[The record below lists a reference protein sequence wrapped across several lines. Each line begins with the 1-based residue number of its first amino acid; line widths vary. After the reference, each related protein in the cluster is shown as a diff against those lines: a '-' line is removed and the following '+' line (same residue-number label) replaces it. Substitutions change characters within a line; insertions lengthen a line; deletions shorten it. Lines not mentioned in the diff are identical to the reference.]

1 MPAAVALGGNA
12 GLGGDV
18 GVPGGELPPLPAL
31 AASGAPRPPAPCPGR
46 AASEAASATPRG
58 GGRRGCSAGVPD
70 GCASGCS
77 DLDGRHDA
85 ASGDEPGVDA
95 GVGRGEGIGEGAGV
109 PSGVPDGVPSG
120 EPDGVPSGVRHEVDE
135 LADQASEPLRDE
147 RADALCEKNSDEPRV
162 GPAAADQGASG
173 TPERGL
179 QKLPTVTPVVIWNAN
194 AGSLATCSS
203 LTGLPRRGRSSPGGV
218 ASTRPSSAATSSASS
233 LAVSGPPGL
242 PPLTGLPAPC
252 ILAAETSAA
261 RRTASLLCLL

>member
-1 MPAAVALGGNA
+1 M
-12 GLGGDV
+12 D
-18 GVPGGELPPLPAL
+18 VPGVELPAL
-31 AASGAPRPPAPCPGR
+31 PALPELAAPGAPRPGR

-58 GGRRGCSAGVPD
+58 DGRRRCSAGAPD
-70 GCASGCS
+70 GCASSCS
-77 DLDGRHDA
+77 DLDWRDDA

-95 GVGRGEGIGEGAGV
+95 GVGRGEGIGEGTGV

-135 LADQASEPLRDE
+135 PVDEPAVQASEPLRDE
-147 RADALCEKNSDEPRV
+147 RADALCEKNSDDPRV
-162 GPAAADQGASG
+162 GPAASDQGASG

-233 LAVSGPPGL
+233 LAAAAPPGL
-242 PPLTGLPAPC
+242 PPVTGLPAPC
-252 ILAAETSAA
+252 ILAA
-261 RRTASLLCLL
+261 